1 MRRLLAVILI
11 LFTLSVPS
19 AAHADTS
26 DFTFDSFDADYTL
39 SRDVD
44 GTARLVV
51 VETIV
56 ARFPDFDQN
65 RGIIRAIPNDYDGVP
80 LNTEVISV
88 TDTAGIPVPF
98 TQNFTGQFVE
108 LALGTDEFVRGV
120 QTYVITYSQI
130 NVVRSFADLGVDEF
144 YWDVNGTGWDQ
155 PFGEVSMSLTIDPGL
170 EPFLTGDAAC
180 YSGYLGDATPCA
192 IESGPLNGEPLVFTA
207 SVSDLEPAQTMTVA
221 VGFVADT
228 FVTPEPTVPVVPV
241 PQELPLWAQLLSGSV
256 LALALGGIVGAILL
270 RVRGGRGAPGRG
282 TIIAQ
287 YSEPEDLSILQAA
300 HLVGRSYTA
309 LPAALVRLAVRR
321 NLRILAYP
329 VDVSVAE
336 PYTLQY
342 LGSPGADA
350 YDLELLK
357 ALFGPDAQPGAVR
370 AFGRRDQK
378 LMTLLSNSST
388 KANASLISEGYQDAP
403 KGIATGLLIALGE
416 FLLIFVG
423 MGVLILTGLLFL
435 NVSPLVIGGMVL
447 AFFAVFITLPLAW
460 RSRTV
465 TSKGADARDFLK
477 GMKVY
482 LDLAEKDRLQML
494 QSATGADRID
504 VGDEFQLVKLYE
516 KLLPWAVL
524 WGVETTWMKELAVHV
539 DALPEKPDWFVA
551 TNGFEISA
559 FTTAMS
565 GFRTT
570 ITPPSTS
577 SSGWRGSS
585 GGSFSGGSRGGG
597 FSGGGGGG
605 GGGGGR

>member
-1 MRRLLAVILI
+1 MMRRLLTALLI
-11 LFTLSVPS
+11 LLALAIPT

-39 SRDVD
+39 SRDAD
-44 GTARLVV
+44 GTSRLAV

-80 LNTEVISV
+80 LNTQVISV
-88 TDTAGIPVPF
+88 TDATGAPVPF
-98 TQNFTGQFVE
+98 TQDVIGNFVE
-108 LALGTDEFVRGV
+108 LALGTDDFVRGE
-120 QTYVITYSQI
+120 QTYVIVYTQT
-130 NVVRSFADLGVDEF
+130 NVVRYFADLDVDEF

-155 PFGEVSMSLTIDPGL
+155 PFGEVSMSLAIDPEL
-170 EPFLTGDAAC
+170 EASLTGDAAC
-180 YSGYLGDATPCA
+180 YSGYLGDATPCE
-192 IESGPLNGEPLVFTA
+192 IVGGPLTFSATVTE
-207 SVSDLEPAQTMTVA
+207 LEPAQTLTVA

-228 FVTPEPTVPVVPV
+228 FVTPEPVVPVVPI
-241 PQELPLWAQLLSGSV
+241 PQELPLWAHLLSGSV
-256 LALALGGIVGAILL
+256 LALALGGIVGAIAL
-270 RVRGGRGAPGRG
+270 RVRSSRGAPGRG

-287 YSEPEDLSILQAA
+287 YSEPDTVSILQAA
-300 HLVGRSYTA
+300 HLVGRSHTA

-329 VDVSVAE
+329 VDAAVSE
-336 PYTLQY
+336 PYTLQF
-342 LGSPGADA
+342 LGTAGADS
-350 YDLELLK
+350 YDNELLD
-357 ALFGPDAQPGAVR
+357 ALFGPEAAPGTLR
-370 AFGRRDQK
+370 AFGRRDQT
-378 LMTLLSNSST
+378 LMTLLTRASSKANSS
-388 KANASLISEGYQDAP
+388 LIAEGYQRAP
-403 KGIATGLLIALGE
+403 RGIAGGLLIALGE
-416 FLLIFVG
+416 FLLVFVGLVVLLVTGALFITISPWVVLG
-423 MGVLILTGLLFL
+423 MGV
-435 NVSPLVIGGMVL
+435 
-447 AFFAVFITLPLAW
+447 AFIAVFITLPLAW
-460 RSRTV
+460 RSRTL
-465 TSKGADARDFLK
+465 TDKGAEARDFLL

-504 VGDEFQLVKLYE
+504 TGDELEIVKLYE

-524 WGVETTWMKELAVHV
+524 WGVETSWMNELAVHV
-539 DALPEKPDWFVA
+539 DALPEKPDWFVG
-551 TNGFEISA
+551 TRGFEIAA
-559 FTTAMS
+559 FSSTLS

-577 SSGWRGSS
+577 STGWRGSS